1 MWRYLRHP
9 NVLPLIGVM
18 MEKELFAMVSRWVA
32 NETIIKFVKNNQ
44 NVDKIKLVGPP
55 CAPLPSLPC

>member
-1 MWRYLRHP
+1 
-9 NVLPLIGVM
+9 